1 MKKTILKNLGF
12 VKAGEYRKNV
22 ILVLKDEFL
31 CPTEIAE
38 KIKYPTSHVSN
49 TLSELAKRDL
59 VTCVNPEVRKGKL
72 YTLTSSGK
80 KICCML
86 KSK

>member
-22 ILVLKDEFL
+22 ILALKDKAL

-38 KIKYPTSHVSN
+38 LIKYDRSHVSN
-49 TLSELAKRDL
+49 TLAELAKRDL
-59 VTCVNPEVRKGKL
+59 VICVNPEVRKGKL
-72 YTLTSSGK
+72 YTLTSSGEK
-80 KICCML
+80 VYCML